1 MNKTIGPGN
10 FNTTT
15 VIMLFYAQKHGPE
28 RAQTQ
33 AATSYN
39 YPTPGPGP
47 RAGVATS

>member
-28 RAQTQ
+28 RALTQ
-33 AATSYN
+33 AATGYN
-39 YPTPGPGP
+39 YPTPGPGTQSW
-47 RAGVATS
+47 GCN